1 MVAGTLGTL
10 GRSGDEADFD
20 VVLPHQSRHF
30 FGAVHLEAMD
40 HFAYLEG
47 ITVEDADDVEVSGL
61 ELNVIEKSLAKIAN
75 TDESHFPFAVHIQR

>member
-1 MVAGTLGTL
+1 
-10 GRSGDEADFD
+10 
-20 VVLPHQSRHF
+20 
-30 FGAVHLEAMD
+30 MD